1 MIRTIASESELV
13 KVELK
18 LPQSVWEALCLVA
31 EKFEETPDHWA
42 ALYIKRQL
50 EGDVAD
56 YFRLYAE
63 EHFGPLC
70 NEIKKLLKDEDTI

>member
-1 MIRTIASESELV
+1 MIRNVVSESELV

-18 LPQSVWEALCLVA
+18 LPKSVWDVLCLVA
-31 EKFEETPDHWA
+31 EKFEETPDQWA
-42 ALYIKRQL
+42 ALYVKRQL

-70 NEIKKLLKDEDTI
+70 KEIKKLLKDEEAI